1 MFHGITSDSPNR
13 PDAAPGKRW
22 LRAPSKLARILMLA
36 GSFSL
41 ALLQPTVSVAAIAN
55 STAEQL
61 SILQIED
68 HYQALYPH
76 KQLIEQQYQ
85 RYPRQV
91 AQIFHL
97 LKQHHLPAELALIPM
112 MESSFN
118 PQAVS
123 PAGAG
128 GLWQLMPATA
138 QRFGLTVN
146 DQTDERF
153 DLARSTEAAV
163 RYLAFLYQ
171 KFDRNLPLILAA
183 YNAGEGRVQRTL
195 AKQPDTPFS
204 ALELPQ
210 ETLSYVHKFYALKD
224 LLSLA
229 SLAEHSPAAE
239 SIRPLNARQKQQL
252 AALFARREII
262 DMSPIAPLIAL

>member
-1 MFHGITSDSPNR
+1 MLHAITSIPQHL
-13 PDAAPGKRW
+13 PDAAPGQRW

-36 GSFSL
+36 GSISL
-41 ALLQPTVSVAAIAN
+41 GLLQPSAGYAAMATA
-55 STAEQL
+55 TAEQL

-85 RYPRQV
+85 HYPRQV
-91 AQIFHL
+91 AQIFRL
-97 LKQHHLPAELALIPM
+97 LKQHHLPSELALIPM

-146 DQTDERF
+146 DQADERF
-153 DLARSTEAAV
+153 DLDRSTEAAV
-163 RYLAFLYQ
+163 RYLAFLDQ
-171 KFDRNLPLILAA
+171 KFDQNLPLILAA

-195 AKQPDTPFS
+195 AQQPDTPFS

-224 LLSLA
+224 LLSLT

-239 SIRPLNARQKQQL
+239 SIRPLNTRQKQQL

-262 DMSPIAPLIAL
+262 DMSPIAPLVAL